1 MKYRPRLYEL
11 RPITKQ
17 VLKVEL
23 LKARKRKQSGHT
35 GNIQRVSEIWGESIK
50 GKNYEI
56 IEYHMEQRKN
66 SKGMEQQDNSKYS

>member
-1 MKYRPRLYEL
+1 MGSQTFGFESLNELETNFTHNLKIHAITYEPSRVKFEMKYRPRLYEL

-35 GNIQRVSEIWGESIK
+35 GNI
-50 GKNYEI
+50 
-56 IEYHMEQRKN
+56 
-66 SKGMEQQDNSKYS
+66 